1 MSKIHWKERYAQ
13 GGVCDFKANY
23 DFFFKW
29 LLNKVASCFYLK
41 NLPETIDEWYTKT
54 NLLLDGNICIT
65 DKLHGKLYS
74 FIGALG
80 GMPDEYYVPTI
91 FTVAN
96 PILGSEQIKI
106 GEDGVVIYNT
116 ATDKFYGQTFCSGL
130 FELINQTATLLAD
143 NIISIN
149 ASQINSRVQAIVTAD
164 SDPQAVAAEVILKK
178 LYAGRPYQVLRSDMV
193 DKIQVNPMS
202 TASVSS
208 NITELVNLHNYII
221 GNFFQS
227 IGIKTN
233 NIRKNAHV
241 LQEEIDAQDQYLQ
254 LSVLEI
260 LTSWQKGFDEV
271 NKMYGT
277 DIQVELNPVMLDE
290 IVDMANSNTPTED
303 SGMNSLVGGEFGEG
317 MNEVDSADASNNTSD
332 ESVNDSD
339 RDHHS
344 LNNPQR
350 SEVSEESEDDDV
362 EVVKTTPV
370 QEETNEVIEDIKE
383 ATETVEKIVD
393 IINDSAKEEGGEDED
408 ESDKAEPDESKEL
421 E

>member
-1 MSKIHWKERYAQ
+1 MPKIHWKERYAE

-54 NLLLDGNICIT
+54 NLLLDGNVCIT
-65 DKLHGKLYS
+65 DKLDGNLYS
-74 FIGALG
+74 FIGGLG

-91 FTVAN
+91 FTIAN
-96 PILGSEQIKI
+96 PVLGSAQIKI

-260 LTSWQKGFDEV
+260 LTSWQKGFDQV
-271 NKMYGT
+271 NEMYGT

-290 IVDMANSNTPTED
+290 IVDITNSQAPSVDGED
-303 SGMNSLVGGEFGEG
+303 GVGNGTLGEG
-317 MNEVDSADASNNTSD
+317 MNEADSADVSNNTSV
-332 ESVNDSD
+332 EHVIQEDS
-339 RDHHS
+339 
-344 LNNPQR
+344 P
-350 SEVSEESEDDDV
+350 SEDVSEDDDV
-362 EVVKTTPV
+362 EAVKTDPV
-370 QEETNEVIEDIKE
+370 QEETNDVIEDIKE
-383 ATETVEKIVD
+383 ATETVEKLVD
-393 IINDSAKEEGGEDED
+393 MINDSAQEEGGEDED
-408 ESDKAEPDESKEL
+408 ESDSAEYTES
-421 E
+421 

>member
-1 MSKIHWKERYAQ
+1 MPKIHWKERYAE

-54 NLLLDGNICIT
+54 NLLLDGNVCIT
-65 DKLHGKLYS
+65 DKLDGNLYS
-74 FIGALG
+74 FIGGLG

-91 FTVAN
+91 FTIAN
-96 PILGSEQIKI
+96 PILGSAQIKI

-260 LTSWQKGFDEV
+260 LTSWQKGFDQV
-271 NKMYGT
+271 NEMYGT

-290 IVDMANSNTPTED
+290 IVDMTNSQAPSVDGED
-303 SGMNSLVGGEFGEG
+303 GVGNGTLGEG
-317 MNEVDSADASNNTSD
+317 INEADSADVSNNTSV
-332 ESVNDSD
+332 EHVIQEDSPSKD
-339 RDHHS
+339 
-344 LNNPQR
+344 
-350 SEVSEESEDDDV
+350 VSEDDDV
-362 EVVKTTPV
+362 DAVKTDPV
-370 QEETNEVIEDIKE
+370 QEETNDVIEDIKE
-383 ATETVEKIVD
+383 ATETVEKMVD
-393 IINDSAKEEGGEDED
+393 MINDSAQEEGGEDED
-408 ESDKAEPDESKEL
+408 ESDSTEYTES
-421 E
+421 

>member
-1 MSKIHWKERYAQ
+1 MPKIHWKERYAE

-54 NLLLDGNICIT
+54 NLLLDGNVCIT
-65 DKLHGKLYS
+65 DKLDGKLYS
-74 FIGALG
+74 FIGGLG
-80 GMPDEYYVPTI
+80 GQPDEYYVPTI
-91 FTVAN
+91 FTIAN
-96 PILGSEQIKI
+96 PILGSAQIKI

-116 ATDKFYGQTFCSGL
+116 STDKFYGQTFCSGL

-271 NKMYGT
+271 NEMYGT

-290 IVDMANSNTPTED
+290 IVDMTNSQAPSVDGED
-303 SGMNSLVGGEFGEG
+303 GVGNGTLGEG
-317 MNEVDSADASNNTSD
+317 MNEADSADVSNNTSV
-332 ESVNDSD
+332 EHVIQEDSPSQD
-339 RDHHS
+339 
-344 LNNPQR
+344 
-350 SEVSEESEDDDV
+350 VSEDDDV
-362 EVVKTTPV
+362 EAVKTDPV
-370 QEETNEVIEDIKE
+370 QEETNDVIEDIKE
-383 ATETVEKIVD
+383 ATETVEKMVD
-393 IINDSAKEEGGEDED
+393 MINDSAQEEGGEDED
-408 ESDKAEPDESKEL
+408 ESDSAEYTES
-421 E
+421 

>member
-1 MSKIHWKERYAQ
+1 MPKIHWKERYAE

-54 NLLLDGNICIT
+54 NLLLDGNVCIT

-91 FTVAN
+91 FTIAN
-96 PILGSEQIKI
+96 PILGSVQVKI

-149 ASQINSRVQAIVTAD
+149 ASQINSRVQAIITAD

-271 NKMYGT
+271 NEMYGT

-290 IVDMANSNTPTED
+290 IVDMTNSQAPSVDGED
-303 SGMNSLVGGEFGEG
+303 GVGNGTLGEG
-317 MNEVDSADASNNTSD
+317 MNEADSADVSNNTSV
-332 ESVNDSD
+332 EHVIQEDS
-339 RDHHS
+339 
-344 LNNPQR
+344 P
-350 SEVSEESEDDDV
+350 SEDVSEDDDV
-362 EVVKTTPV
+362 EAVKTDPV
-370 QEETNEVIEDIKE
+370 QEETNDVIEDIKE
-383 ATETVEKIVD
+383 ATETVEKMVD
-393 IINDSAKEEGGEDED
+393 MINDSAQEEGGEDED
-408 ESDKAEPDESKEL
+408 ESDSAEYTES
-421 E
+421 